1 VIAVHLAEGNA
12 AEALR
17 QYHVYRRLLALE
29 LGLPPSPSIRQ
40 LVAPLLGRP
49 IERPSPR
56 RHSNPGRSVPPP
68 RGKPT
73 G

>member
-29 LGLPPSPSIRQ
+29 LGLPPSPTIRQ
-40 LVAPLLGRP
+40 LVAPLLGRA
-49 IERPSPR
+49 IERPAPR
-56 RHSNPGRSVPPP
+56 HRSLPVPSVPPP
-68 RGKPT
+68 RGRPKK
-73 G
+73 